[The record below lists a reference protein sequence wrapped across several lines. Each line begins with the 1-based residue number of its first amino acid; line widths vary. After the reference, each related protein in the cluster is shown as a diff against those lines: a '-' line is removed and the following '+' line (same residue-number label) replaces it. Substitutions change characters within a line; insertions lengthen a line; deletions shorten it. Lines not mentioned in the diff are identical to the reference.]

1 MKTLITAIVLALTPL
16 TAQAYVAE
24 DQQET
29 YELWTGIVNET
40 MTCTF
45 YGEEISRD
53 HLEELVTSV
62 GEKKANEF
70 LELIDFNVSQS
81 TYVYTTVVIDKE
93 SGLNKLYQKRFH
105 NHYYDSMF
113 DIMEISAELVERD
126 LNELGMKKSVEK
138 YMNKCSKYA

>member
-29 YELWTGIVNET
+29 YELWTGIINET

-53 HLEELVTSV
+53 HLEELVTAV

-81 TYVYTTVVIDKE
+81 T
-93 SGLNKLYQKRFH
+93 
-105 NHYYDSMF
+105 
-113 DIMEISAELVERD
+113 
-126 LNELGMKKSVEK
+126 
-138 YMNKCSKYA
+138 